1 MDCSPPGSSVHG
13 TLQARILEWVAIHSL
28 LQRTFPNQ
36 GSNPGLLHCKQLPY
50 RLSYRG
56 WGGYSLEDKQ
66 HYAFHFACALMFR
79 HASNWSVSQS
89 PGLGTCFFSFNLIT
103 PLGHL
108 FRFRTRTPGSITLL
122 YHDLFNLVSSIND
135 HLNHLFFPYYYKCSS
150 IKKKLFE
157 TKTVCSHFFFSLRC
171 FLVCGILV
179 TPPGIEPVPPAGEV
193 QDPNHWTTRLF
204 PTCAF

>member
-1 MDCSPPGSSVHG
+1 MLQCKSYWNPLQITKLQGRLRWCELTVLTSGFSSVSRCRLRGDGACVCPKSLRPTLCDPMDCSSPGSSVHG

-79 HASNWSVSQS
+79 HASNWSVSQP

-108 FRFRTRTPGSITLL
+108 FRFRTRTPGSIT
-122 YHDLFNLVSSIND
+122 FFIVSWFIQ
-135 HLNHLFFPYYYKCSS
+135 
-150 IKKKLFE
+150 
-157 TKTVCSHFFFSLRC
+157 
-171 FLVCGILV
+171 
-179 TPPGIEPVPPAGEV
+179 PGI
-193 QDPNHWTTRLF
+193 F
-204 PTCAF
+204 Y